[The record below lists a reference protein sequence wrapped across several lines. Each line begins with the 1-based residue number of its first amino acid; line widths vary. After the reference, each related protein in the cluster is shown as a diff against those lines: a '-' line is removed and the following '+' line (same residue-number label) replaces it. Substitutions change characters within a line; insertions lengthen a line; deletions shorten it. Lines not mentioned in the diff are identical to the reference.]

1 MEFPTNI
8 SKYLKINEDGFVICT
23 GKTLPKFIQPNFVN
37 EGTKMIHEIINEL
50 GANSA
55 KAQGLKQIITSAI
68 KFSGS
73 DHRLY
78 LKVEGN
84 KAIGFLRTGEK
95 KLFYHDNLG
104 KMREINP
111 TCVLDIYVH

>member
-8 SKYLKINEDGFVICT
+8 SKHLKVNPDGFVICT
-23 GKTLPKFIQPNFVN
+23 GKTINKLLQSNFPN
-37 EGTKMIHEIINEL
+37 EGLKIIHEILNEL

-55 KAQGLKQIITSAI
+55 KAQGLKQIITSAV
-68 KFSGS
+68 KFTNT

-84 KAIGFLRTGEK
+84 KAIGFLRTG
-95 KLFYHDNLG
+95 
-104 KMREINP
+104 
-111 TCVLDIYVH
+111 